1 MQKEKNDNESNG
13 KRKNSVASGKKRK
26 VEDVESQSTKK
37 QKLDDVVSLKTILS
51 IPDLSRTITN
61 VVGGDVR
68 PLNEQRNPALFIRIS
83 CDFEEV
89 NYCDSTEHLIKIQWS
104 CKPNSYIISTNITDP
119 TPSAYTRNEPLEKII
134 LDILSLKQQMAEIQL
149 KESDETDFGYFNIN
163 VNFVFSELLPE
174 KMQPSAK
181 EEISRRLEVLTH
193 HSNPLRIAFD
203 YYDHV
208 TFADGRRKQYTRTER
223 YKEGNFLQHELEF
236 SRRIFSAMH
245 YCEMKY
251 YDGCTNNNVDIEP
264 MVRNIV
270 ITFKE
275 LMDGGI
281 RLLPQELPPSMWE
294 EKKVS
299 YV

>member
-1 MQKEKNDNESNG
+1 MQKDKNDNEANG

-51 IPDLSRTITN
+51 IADLSRTMKN

-68 PLNEQRNPALFIRIS
+68 PLNEQRDPALFIRIS
-83 CDFEEV
+83 CGFDDV

-149 KESDETDFGYFNIN
+149 KEWDEPDYASFNIN

-181 EEISRRLEVLTH
+181 EEISRRLEVLH
-193 HSNPLRIAFD
+193 AHSNPLRIEFNN
-203 YYDHV
+203 YDFV
-208 TFADGRRKQYTRTER
+208 TFADGRRKQYKRTER
-223 YKEGNFLQHELEF
+223 YEEGNFLQHELEF

-245 YCEMKY
+245 YCEMMY
-251 YDGCTNNNVDIEP
+251 YNGCTNTNVTIEP
-264 MVRNIV
+264 MVKNIV
-270 ITFKE
+270 RTFKE
-275 LMDGGI
+275 LMDGSI
-281 RLLPQELPPSMWE
+281 RLQPQDLPPSMWE
-294 EKKVS
+294 KKKVS
-299 YV
+299 